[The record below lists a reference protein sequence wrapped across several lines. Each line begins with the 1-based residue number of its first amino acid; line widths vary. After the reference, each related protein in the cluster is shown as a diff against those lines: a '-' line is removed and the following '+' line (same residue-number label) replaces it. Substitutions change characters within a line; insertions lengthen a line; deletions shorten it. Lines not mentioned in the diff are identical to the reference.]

1 MVIHSTLLIVFSL
14 GLFASGS
21 ESATDPTAPVNVD
34 LCKSDGVPMHNN
46 VLRKKNSCVVQVEE
60 KCLKAIWPQVDMELN
75 AAFNYLQLAGMFDS
89 EAVAKPGLA
98 KFLYEA
104 ASEERQHAISMLE
117 YIDRRGY
124 HIHDTTHE
132 EREFKFDATKFPT
145 LPDVTDSDL
154 YENTLR
160 SAVVMEEKVTNA
172 INEIVKACSTDF
184 DGADFF
190 TAPILAEQFTGMRAL
205 RGALAQLQDLKDG
218 NTDRQLAEYIIDQRI
233 LKNGL

>member
-14 GLFASGS
+14 GLVASGS
-21 ESATDPTAPVNVD
+21 KSATDPTKAPVNDD
-34 LCKSDGVPMHNN
+34 LCNGLERSTP
-46 VLRKKNSCVVQVEE
+46 VLRKMNKCVKEACLE
-60 KCLKAIWPQVDMELN
+60 KIWDQVDMELN
-75 AAFNYLQLAGMFDS
+75 AAFNYLQLAGLFDS

-124 HIHDTTHE
+124 LEHKGTVR
-132 EREFKFDATKFPT
+132 ERGFKFDVEKFK
-145 LPDVTDSDL
+145 LPDVTDLENL
-154 YENTLR
+154 YENTLKG
-160 SAVVMEEKVTNA
+160 AILMEEEVTNA
-172 INEIVKACSTDF
+172 INKIVEDCSADF

-190 TAPILAEQFTGMRAL
+190 TAPILKEQFTGMRAL

-218 NTDRQLAEYIIDQRI
+218 ADRQLAEYIIDQRI

>member
-14 GLFASGS
+14 GLFASG
-21 ESATDPTAPVNVD
+21 AVNGD
-34 LCKSDGVPMHNN
+34 LCGGISLSTD
-46 VLRKKNSCVVQVEE
+46 VLRKKNSCVEE
-60 KCLKAIWPQVDMELN
+60 ACLKTIWPQVDMELN
-75 AAFNYLQLAGMFDS
+75 AAFNYLQLAGLFDS

-124 HIHDTTHE
+124 HNDTTKHQ
-132 EREFKFDATKFPT
+132 ERQFTFNATKFTP
-145 LPDVTDSDL
+145 PDVADLENL
-154 YENTLR
+154 YENTLKG
-160 SAVVMEEKVTNA
+160 AILMEEEVTNE
-172 INEIVKACSTDF
+172 INKIVEACSTDF

-205 RGALAQLQDLKDG
+205 RGALAQLQDLKNG
-218 NTDRQLAEYIIDQRI
+218 HTDPQLAEYIIDQRI